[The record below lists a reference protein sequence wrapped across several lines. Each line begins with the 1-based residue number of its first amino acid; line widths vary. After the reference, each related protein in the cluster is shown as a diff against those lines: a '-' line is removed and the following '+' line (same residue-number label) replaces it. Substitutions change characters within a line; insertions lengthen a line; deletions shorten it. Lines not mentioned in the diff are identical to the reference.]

1 MTDQFQ
7 FEPADESEQLD
18 QLDPDPAVVDR
29 DTDDAVDDSYAP
41 RDDPSGT
48 EPFAAADAEVAEGV
62 EFEQRLEQDEPE
74 VEDDWDEELDESDE
88 TDESDEPGAAP

>member
-7 FEPADESEQLD
+7 FEPADESEQHD

-29 DTDDAVDDSYAP
+29 DSDDAVDDSYAP
-41 RDDPSGT
+41 RDDRSDTETFGTSGV
-48 EPFAAADAEVAEGV
+48 EVVEGD

-74 VEDDWDEELDESDE
+74 VEDDWDEDLDESDE
-88 TDESDEPGAAP
+88 SAAAP

>member
-29 DTDDAVDDSYAP
+29 DADDAVDDSYAP
-41 RDDPSGT
+41 RDDLPDTETSG
-48 EPFAAADAEVAEGV
+48 AEVVEGV
-62 EFEQRLEQDEPE
+62 EFEQRMEQDEPE
-74 VEDDWDEELDESDE
+74 VEDDWDEDLDD
-88 TDESDEPGAAP
+88 SDEPAAAP